1 MNQWF
6 ITVHNNG
13 YKSDSA
19 VMMLQTAIVVKLI
32 LRKLS
37 WEDIKLFKYDAIK
50 FYIQESQARLSEEE
64 KKFVFSAV

>member
-1 MNQWF
+1 
-6 ITVHNNG
+6 
-13 YKSDSA
+13 
-19 VMMLQTAIVVKLI
+19 MMLQTAIVVKLI